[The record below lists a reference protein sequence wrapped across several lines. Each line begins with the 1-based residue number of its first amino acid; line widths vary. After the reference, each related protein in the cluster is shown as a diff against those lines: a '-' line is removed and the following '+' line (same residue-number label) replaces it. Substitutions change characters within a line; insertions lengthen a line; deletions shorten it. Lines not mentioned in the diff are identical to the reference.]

1 MRLLRPSLA
10 MLGAFAIGAG
20 ALYTLAVTGLARLA
34 FPERAAGSLA
44 YAAGSSG
51 ASDARP
57 TAIGTGPAA
66 EARAP
71 IGSLLLGQV
80 FSRPDRLHGRPSGCG
95 YDPAAGAAT
104 QLGPTSAVLAKAAAE
119 RRAASV
125 AENPGAGEP
134 PAELLLASGSG
145 LDPHISPE
153 SALYQVPRIAA
164 ALRAAAAAAGA
175 GSAASPAAPAMD
187 EAALR
192 ALVASLTE
200 GRTLGILGEPRVNV
214 LALNLELERRL
225 AAAPG
230 K

>member
-10 MLGAFAIGAG
+10 MLGAFVIGAG

-44 YAAGSSG
+44 YAAG
-51 ASDARP
+51 A
-57 TAIGTGPAA
+57 GPDA
-66 EARAP
+66 EAGEP
-71 IGSLLLGQV
+71 IGSLLLGQA
-80 FSRPDRLHGRPSGCG
+80 FSRPDRFHGRPSCCG

-104 QLGPTSAVLAKAAAE
+104 QLGPTSAVLAKAVAE

-145 LDPHISPE
+145 LDPHISPVA
-153 SALYQVPRIAA
+153 ALYQVPRIAA
-164 ALRAAAAAAGA
+164 ALRAKAAAAVASGA
-175 GSAASPAAPAMD
+175 PSAATADMD
-187 EAALR
+187 EDALR
-192 ALVASLTE
+192 ALVSSLTE
-200 GRTLGILGEPRVNV
+200 GRAGGILGEPRVNV
-214 LALNLELERRL
+214 LDLNLELERRL